1 MMIGNSGRIEQQ
13 VCWRPAW
20 FAVTG
25 DLPRRRRRL
34 PAFAGWQEDIGT
46 FRIGIVAE
54 PGSGNG
60 IAGLGTLNDAFAKA
74 LGVKVEF
81 LVARSYPALIDA
93 QVSGRIDYAV
103 YSAAA
108 YAAAYERCGCIE
120 PLVAPTDESGA
131 LGIRSVLVTMDG
143 RLPSTSDLTGRRIAL
158 LPPDSMAG
166 HQLPLAS
173 FSPNGRR
180 LSGEENFFVAAQS
193 AEAAE
198 AMLVEGSVDA
208 IFGWE
213 PAGPAGSGEIEGG
226 TLQRLAAAGV
236 DPAALSVVWR
246 SDVLRYG
253 PHAVSTA
260 LDPEPRKRL
269 ADIPD
274 RAQAER
280 PRSLR
285 DAGNPSPR
293 RLCRR
298 FAGGLCGGAGRSYA
312 RSPAA
317 SDQE

>member
-1 MMIGNSGRIEQQ
+1 MMIGNSGRIGN
-13 VCWRPAW
+13 RSGRPPAW
-20 FAVTG
+20 LVAQALCLAASC
-25 DLPRRRRRL
+25 LPVS
-34 PAFAGWQEDIGT
+34 AGWQEDIGT
-46 FRIGIVAE
+46 FRIGLVAE

-93 QVSGRIDYAV
+93 QVSARIDYAV

-131 LGIRSVLVTMDG
+131 LGIRSVLVTKDG
-143 RLPSTSDLTGRRIAL
+143 RLPSTSDLANRRIAL

-166 HQLPLAS
+166 HQLPLAT

-180 LSGEENFFVAAQS
+180 LSGKENFFVAAQS

-198 AMLVEGSVDA
+198 AMLTLGSVDA

-226 TLQRLAAAGV
+226 TLQRLVAAGV
-236 DPAALSVVWR
+236 DPEALSVVWR

-260 LDPEPRKRL
+260 LGQEPRERL
-269 ADIPD
+269 SAFLIGLRQSDPVLYETLETRHLGGFAAASQADYAPALEIV
-274 RAQAER
+274 
-280 PRSLR
+280 RSL
-285 DAGNPSPR
+285 AS
-293 RLCRR
+293 
-298 FAGGLCGGAGRSYA
+298 
-312 RSPAA
+312 A

>member
-1 MMIGNSGRIEQQ
+1 MAIGNSVRIGGGFRVVLAVQAI
-13 VCWRPAW
+13 CLAASCPPA
-20 FAVTG
+20 A
-25 DLPRRRRRL
+25 
-34 PAFAGWQEDIGT
+34 AGWREDIGT
-46 FRIGIVAE
+46 FTIGIVAE

-60 IAGLGTLNDAFAKA
+60 IAGLGTLNDAFANA
-74 LGVKVEF
+74 LGIKVEF

-93 QVSGRIDYAV
+93 QVSARIDYAI

-131 LGIRSVLVTMDG
+131 LGIRSVLVTRDG
-143 RLPSTSDLTGRRIAL
+143 RLPSTSDLAGRRIAL

-198 AMLVEGSVDA
+198 AMLAEGSVDA

-226 TLQRLAAAGV
+226 TVQRLAAAGV

-253 PHAVSTA
+253 PHAVSTS
-260 LDPEPRKRL
+260 LDPEPRERL
-269 ADIPD
+269 AGFLTGLRRNDPVLYETLES
-274 RAQAER
+274 RHLGGFAAASQADYAPALEIV
-280 PRSLR
+280 RSL
-285 DAGNPSPR
+285 AG
-293 RLCRR
+293 
-298 FAGGLCGGAGRSYA
+298 
-312 RSPAA
+312 A

>member
-1 MMIGNSGRIEQQ
+1 MMIGNSGRTSGRFAAWSVAQA
-13 VCWRPAW
+13 VCLA
-20 FAVTG
+20 ASS
-25 DLPRRRRRL
+25 L
-34 PAFAGWQEDIGT
+34 PAFAGWQEDVGT
-46 FRIGIVAE
+46 FRVGIVAE

-93 QVSGRIDYAV
+93 QVSARIDYAV

-108 YAAAYERCGCIE
+108 YAAAYERCGCVE

-131 LGIRSVLVTMDG
+131 LGIRSIMVTMDG
-143 RLPSTSDLTGRRIAL
+143 RLASTSDLAGRRIAL

-180 LSGEENFFVAAQS
+180 LSGEENFFVAVQS
-193 AEAAE
+193 AESAE
-198 AMLVEGSVDA
+198 AMLMEGAVDA

-226 TLQRLAAAGV
+226 TLQRLVAAGV

-253 PHAVSTA
+253 PHAVSTT

-269 ADIPD
+269 ATFLTGLRQSDPVLYETLET
-274 RAQAER
+274 RHLGGFAPASQADYAAALAIV
-280 PRSLR
+280 RSL
-285 DAGNPSPR
+285 AG
-293 RLCRR
+293 
-298 FAGGLCGGAGRSYA
+298 
-312 RSPAA
+312 A

>member
-1 MMIGNSGRIEQQ
+1 MMIGNSGRAGNGLG
-13 VCWRPAW
+13 WRPAW
-20 FAVTG
+20 FAAQAFC
-25 DLPRRRRRL
+25 LAASSL

-60 IAGLGTLNDAFAKA
+60 IAGLATLNDAFAKA
-74 LGVKVEF
+74 LGMKVEF

-93 QVSGRIDYAV
+93 QVSARIDYAV

-120 PLVAPTDESGA
+120 PLVAPSDESGA
-131 LGIRSVLVTMDG
+131 LGIRSILVTKDG
-143 RLPSTSDLTGRRIAL
+143 RLASASDLAGRRIAL

-180 LSGEENFFVAAQS
+180 LSGEENFFITAQS

-208 IFGWE
+208 LFGWE
-213 PAGPAGSGEIEGG
+213 PGGPAASAQIAGG
-226 TLQRLAAAGV
+226 TLQRLVDAGV
-236 DPAALSVVWR
+236 DPEALSVVWR
-246 SDVLRYG
+246 SDLLRYG
-253 PHAVSTA
+253 PHAVSTR
-260 LDPEPRKRL
+260 LDPEPRERL
-269 ADIPD
+269 AAFLIG
-274 RAQAER
+274 
-280 PRSLR
+280 LR
-285 DAGNPSPR
+285 QSDPVLYETLESRHLGGFAAASSADYAAALEIIRLLAG
-293 RLCRR
+293 
-298 FAGGLCGGAGRSYA
+298 
-312 RSPAA
+312 A

>member
-1 MMIGNSGRIEQQ
+1 MIGNSGRLSTRF
-13 VCWRPAW
+13 VRPLAW
-20 FAVTG
+20 FAVQAIC
-25 DLPRRRRRL
+25 LAASCA

-54 PGSGNG
+54 PGGGNG

-74 LGVKVEF
+74 LGIKVEF
-81 LVARSYPALIDA
+81 LVARSYPALIDV
-93 QVSGRIDYAV
+93 QVSARIDYAV

-131 LGIRSVLVTMDG
+131 LGIRSVLVTMDE
-143 RLPSTSDLTGRRIAL
+143 RLSSTSDLAGRRIAL

-173 FSPNGRR
+173 VSPNGRR
-180 LSGEENFFVAAQS
+180 LSGKESFFVAALS

-208 IFGWE
+208 VFGWE
-213 PAGPAGSGEIEGG
+213 PAGPAASGEIEGG
-226 TLQRLAAAGV
+226 TLQRLMAAGV
-236 DPAALSVVWR
+236 DREALSVVWR

-260 LDPEPRKRL
+260 LDPEPRERL
-269 ADIPD
+269 ATFLTGLRQSDPVLYETLET
-274 RAQAER
+274 RHLGGFAAASQADYSAALEVV
-280 PRSLR
+280 RSL
-285 DAGNPSPR
+285 AG
-293 RLCRR
+293 
-298 FAGGLCGGAGRSYA
+298 
-312 RSPAA
+312 A

>member
-1 MMIGNSGRIEQQ
+1 MMIGNSGRAGNGFR
-13 VCWRPAW
+13 WRPVW
-20 FAVTG
+20 FAVQAIC
-25 DLPRRRRRL
+25 LAASSL

-93 QVSGRIDYAV
+93 QVSARIDYAV

-131 LGIRSVLVTMDG
+131 LGIRSILVMRDG
-143 RLPSTSDLTGRRIAL
+143 RLPSTSDLAGRRIAL

-180 LSGEENFFVAAQS
+180 LSGEENFFVDAQS

-213 PAGPAGSGEIEGG
+213 PAGPAGGGEIEGG
-226 TLQRLAAAGV
+226 TLQRLVAAGV
-236 DPAALSVVWR
+236 DPEALSVIWR

-260 LDPEPRKRL
+260 LDPEPRERL
-269 ADIPD
+269 ASFLTGLRQSDPVLYETLEN
-274 RAQAER
+274 RHLGGFSAASQADYAPALEIV
-280 PRSLR
+280 RSL
-285 DAGNPSPR
+285 AK
-293 RLCRR
+293 
-298 FAGGLCGGAGRSYA
+298 
-312 RSPAA
+312 A